1 MDGRLLATGVIF
13 SSMAAALGCRTVDG
27 TRMLLHQF
35 CGQVEL
41 YTGMSAPF
49 DVMSQALLDEIAR
62 VG

>member
-1 MDGRLLATGVIF
+1 MTVRSPAHEADPRRRAI
-13 SSMAAALGCRTVDG
+13 GCRTVDG

-41 YTGMSAPF
+41 YTGRPAPF
-49 DVMSQALLDEIAR
+49 AVMSTALLDEIAR